1 MATKK
6 REEHASLKTAHEVF
20 LNLVRAESE
29 KMREVNSF
37 LSEYG
42 LTGPQYNVL
51 RILRGAGKD
60 GLPCGKILE
69 RMLTQLPDL
78 TRLVDRLENEGY
90 VTRTRSAGDR
100 RVILIRISAKGLE
113 LLQDVDNPILELH
126 AAQFASLTSSELREL
141 GRLLQKARRQ

>member
-1 MATKK
+1 MAKTKRDK
-6 REEHASLKTAHEVF
+6 HASLKEAHEVF

-37 LSEYG
+37 LSGYG

-60 GLPCGKILE
+60 GLPCGKISE

-100 RVILIRISAKGLE
+100 RVIQIRISASGLE

-126 AAQFASLTSSELREL
+126 AAQFASLTSSEISEL